1 MGEKRSACRYW
12 WEREREGNHYEDQYV
27 TGWMDLGE
35 TVWGVL
41 SGLVWLRMLGNYRV
55 AAQPVA
61 LE

>member
-12 WEREREGNHYEDQYV
+12 WERVREGNHYEDQYV
-27 TGWMDLGE
+27 TGWMELGE
-35 TVWGVL
+35 TVL

-61 LE
+61 LH